1 MTFLNAFKIS
11 GNKIGAEMSLASRTV
26 LFFMA
31 GFFDYEI

>member
-11 GNKIGAEMSLASRTV
+11 GNKICAEIRLESRTG